1 MSFYYGILKIYGR
14 ILGIFIVGFILIQIW
29 LIGKPN
35 DSVTSNQALEPKDLA
50 LLDSERALSMCVR
63 DICVFAYCVLILG

>member
-1 MSFYYGILKIYGR
+1 M
-14 ILGIFIVGFILIQIW
+14 
-29 LIGKPN
+29 IGKPN

-50 LLDSERALSMCVR
+50 LLDSERALSMCVM